1 MLKSSRCFLLGGITI
16 SATVG
21 AALKKIAVIIL
32 TNKKVMK
39 KVLIVVVSLIM
50 TMLLPVIAVI
60 SVLQGNIN
68 IDYNK
73 LQESRT
79 CPGRQGE
86 RVPVM
91 INLLVLMQPR
101 INPNML

>member
-21 AALKKIAVIIL
+21 AALKKIAVMIL

-50 TMLLPVIAVI
+50 ALLLPVIAVI

-73 LQESRT
+73 LQEMVV
-79 CPGRQGE
+79 E
-86 RVPVM
+86 
-91 INLLVLMQPR
+91 
-101 INPNML
+101 NMTDEQKAQLSTATGYTTWTEAT

>member
-1 MLKSSRCFLLGGITI
+1 MLGGITI

-21 AALKKIAVIIL
+21 VALKKIAIIIL
-32 TNKKVMK
+32 TNKKVIK

-50 TMLLPVIAVI
+50 AMLLPVIAVI

-73 LQESRT
+73 LQEMVVENMT
-79 CPGRQGE
+79 DEQKEIGRAH
-86 RVPVM
+86 V
-91 INLLVLMQPR
+91 
-101 INPNML
+101 